1 MKQIINKYKNIVLST
16 LLVLLMS
23 GCGEMLDNPLKDKE
37 TGEDINLLI
46 VDFNFFTVRMTYKF
60 IDVSTGETITEEA
73 NVWFTGDNAND
84 VVTFTGD
91 KETQHLTSQGQLEL
105 TIDPNVEASS
115 VSPINFTVHVDVEG
129 YQDFAQTIQINTE
142 GKKTFELFL
151 SPVSGGDEDVV
162 NGSEDPNNDDSFVFS
177 VFGMKSTKAEKPYK
191 VNYSILKTDMIN
203 FKDYNGN
210 TLYNTVEQMMA
221 AYQNN
226 PDDFLQLVFDIKT
239 GFPGT
244 SEMVLVDGEVKT
256 VLFQKLETG
265 DFSRLSVDG
274 KTVYDLNGG
283 KITQTCEYLETPAP
297 DLFGLAKLE
306 NDSWQINAGPQDYYD
321 LDISYTVASAS
332 SDADEL
338 CPIGGTIT
346 FMSNANSSFSIDAD
360 IFDTN
365 DKLIK
370 TTNFKGNFPESF
382 VLENVPNTAAVIK
395 FRSNNPAF
403 RPISDLEVTNLC
415 SGTYEVN
422 VDPAEGYNE
431 YLVVL
436 KALCSDNPTVA
447 LAPTYSGEMRIRN
460 SNDPWQGIDMQG
472 GIVNVL
478 AKENEEYQIRFL
490 WKDNWETANFFTEFD
505 ANGNYIN
512 TSSSNVTSNLMNDG
526 RIKINI
532 EHTFEQDV
540 CDDLDW

>member
-73 NVWFTGDNAND
+73 SVWFTGDNAND

-91 KETQHLTSQGQLEL
+91 KEAQHLTSQGQLEL

-129 YQDFAQTIQINTE
+129 YQEFAQTIQINTE

-177 VFGMKSTKAEKPYK
+177 VFGLKSTKAEKPYK

-203 FKDYNGN
+203 FKDYSGN

-274 KTVYDLNGG
+274 KTVYGLNGG
-283 KITQTCEYLETPAP
+283 KITQTCEYQETPAP

-395 FRSNNPAF
+395 FRSNNPSF

-422 VDPAEGYNE
+422 VNPAEGYNE

-472 GIVNVL
+472 GIVSVL

-540 CDDLDW
+540 CDDLNW